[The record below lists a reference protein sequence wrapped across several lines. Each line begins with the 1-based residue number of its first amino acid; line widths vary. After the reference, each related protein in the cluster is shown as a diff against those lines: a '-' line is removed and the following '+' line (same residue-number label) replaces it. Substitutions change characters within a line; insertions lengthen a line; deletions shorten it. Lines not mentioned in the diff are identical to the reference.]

1 LMPATRRVLAAVAV
15 AAAVVAVAFPVT
27 PVQAPKRCATTTLKG
42 TIVYEDGALKCGPGL
57 GLTTRDELTKAKSA
71 SRTPESLLS
80 FVALTDFQLPD
91 EESPLRGDFTDKCS
105 SHPAQSAFRWNDT
118 MLPHLI
124 NSMVRAANDISYGPK
139 TGRPFDFAV
148 QLGDAA
154 ENQQFNEVRWFI
166 DLLDGGHVVDPSS
179 GGPSFEGVQGSDPYA
194 SPVSGTSLRELAN
207 RPFWAE
213 GLRRPDGSP
222 LPWYSVMGNHDM
234 KVRGTVTND
243 KLPNGQPG
251 AWMTVARQW
260 VTGRLLL
267 NDLPPDAQ
275 QRVCKDP
282 TVLIDPAFWTQIAL
296 QQQAGPRLI
305 TADEDRR
312 LLDRSQWRQEH
323 FNTVAG
329 QLKGHGYANHCK
341 DASGAALER
350 SCFAI
355 TLPSTSA
362 GEPGFHLIGLDTGA
376 DEGLEGGNI
385 DAPQWDWL
393 NRELDKYSSCS
404 YESDT
409 ATTCTAIAGG
419 KRHFVI
425 VFSHHT
431 AATSTNNAPRL
442 DGVTTYYGADL
453 EKLFIRYPNV
463 ILHATGHT
471 HENKIYAHPGLPGR
485 TPGYWEVNTSAVAD
499 FPHQARTIEIAD
511 NHDGTL
517 SIFAVNFD
525 AAAPVD
531 PSVMQWT
538 ADDTPETH
546 APHGGLER
554 NTNEEMLASIGRWVG
569 ANDPQSGAAATNLAP
584 LGQAVDRN
592 VELLLTHPA
601 GVIKRPIRPPVVP
614 PGFNF
619 PRPPIRFPFPFPF
632 KPTLPPG
639 FQFPPP
645 GSKFPPVTEG
655 PRCFARGGQT
665 QCAVPQRGIGAPAK
679 TASHDRTVRASVM
692 MVFGMGGL
700 MWLIR
705 ARVRRNMIGL

>member
-1 LMPATRRVLAAVAV
+1 MPAPRRVLAAVAI
-15 AAAVVAVAFPVT
+15 AAAVVAVAFPVS
-27 PVQAPKRCATTTLKG
+27 PVLAPRRCGATTLAG
-42 TIVYEDGALKCGPGL
+42 TIVFDDGKLKCGPAL
-57 GLTTRDELTKAKSA
+57 SLVVRDDLTKPKGS
-71 SRTPESLLS
+71 SRAPDSLLS
-80 FVALTDFQLPD
+80 FVAMTDFQLPD
-91 EESPLRGDFTDKCS
+91 EESPLRGDFADKCS
-105 SHPAQSAFRWNDT
+105 EHPAKSAFRWNDT

-148 QLGDAA
+148 QLGDAS

-166 DLLDGGHVVDPSS
+166 DLLDGGHLVDPNS
-179 GGPSFEGVQGSDPYA
+179 GSDRFEGVQGSDPYR
-194 SPVSGTSLRELAN
+194 SPVSNTSLRDLAN
-207 RPFWAE
+207 KPFWAE
-213 GLRRPDGSP
+213 GLRRPDGSA

-243 KLPNGQPG
+243 KLPNGADG
-251 AWMTVARQW
+251 AWMTLAREW
-260 VTGRLLL
+260 VKGNILL

-275 QRVCKDP
+275 QRVCADP
-282 TVLIDPAFWTQIAL
+282 GVLLDPAFWAQIAL

-305 TADEDRR
+305 TADSDRR
-312 LLDRSQWRQEH
+312 LLDRADWRAEH
-323 FNTVAG
+323 FNTVPG
-329 QLKGHGYANHCK
+329 QLKGHGYSSHCK
-341 DASGAALER
+341 DASGTELER
-350 SCFAI
+350 SCFSV
-355 TLPSTSA
+355 TLASA
-362 GEPGFHLIGLDTGA
+362 SADEPAFHLIGLDTGA

-393 NRELDKYSSCS
+393 NRELNTYSSCS
-404 YESDT
+404 YADDAAEKCT
-409 ATTCTAIAGG
+409 ATGG

-442 DGVTTYYGADL
+442 DGVKTYFGTDL
-453 EKLFIRYPNV
+453 EKLFVRYPNV

-471 HENKIYAHPGLPGR
+471 HENRIYAHPGLTGR

-499 FPHQARTIEIAD
+499 FPHQSRTIEIAD

-525 AAAPVD
+525 AAAAVD

-538 ADDTPETH
+538 ADDTPEST
-546 APHGGLER
+546 AAFGGVAK

-569 ANDPQSGAAATNLAP
+569 ANDPQSGAAATKLAP
-584 LGQAVDRN
+584 LGAAVDRN

-601 GVIKRPIRPPVVP
+601 GIVPIRIPKPPIVS
-614 PGFNF
+614 PGFGF
-619 PRPPIRFPFPFPF
+619 PRGPIRFPFPFPF

-639 FQFPPP
+639 YQFPPP
-645 GSKFPPVTEG
+645 GGKFPPVKPSECGFQGCRPTG
-655 PRCFARGGQT
+655 PGLGS
-665 QCAVPQRGIGAPAK
+665 PAK
-679 TASHDRTVRASVM
+679 TASHDRTVRASALMFV
-692 MVFGMGGL
+692 GLGGL